1 MTHLKLQ
8 FSVYTILCHHIATG
22 LSTICIRFKKVREA
36 EEDLEIV
43 TLLLAN
49 LALALDNL
57 GNLDN
62 LDNLD
67 NLGKRAL
74 GLDTN
79 PTLHLRSLFK
89 EFGSSLRKL
98 QVAPSGDLTNVMAS
112 L

>member
-1 MTHLKLQ
+1 MH
-8 FSVYTILCHHIATG
+8 
-22 LSTICIRFKKVREA
+22 KKVREA

-57 GNLDN
+57 DNLDNLGNLDN

-67 NLGKRAL
+67 NLGKRTL
-74 GLDTN
+74 GLNTD
-79 PTLHLRSLFK
+79 PTLYLGSLFK

-98 QVAPSGDLTNVMAS
+98 QVAPSGERTNVMAS

>member
-1 MTHLKLQ
+1 M
-8 FSVYTILCHHIATG
+8 
-22 LSTICIRFKKVREA
+22 
-36 EEDLEIV
+36 

-62 LDNLD
+62 LDYLD

-74 GLDTN
+74 GLDTD
-79 PTLHLRSLFK
+79 PTLHLGSLFK

-98 QVAPSGDLTNVMAS
+98 QVAPSGVAYGEVVLSNIVAVLMNIRHKETTSQLEKQLLEGYNQGCQETPMIK
-112 L
+112 